1 MSLIEPCDA
10 LYVSARAGEAE
21 LACAAR
27 MISERERGLRVLV
40 VTLFDQ
46 GPERDGELFLGLPR
60 ANERIVTHD
69 PGAQQPPGVDEETW
83 IAATAAILD
92 DVFVR
97 TRPKHLYIPLGV
109 GGLVERRVAHEAALR
124 TFQAEAGRDVFL
136 YEERP
141 EAFISGSVRIRL
153 AQLGARLPPAASRV
167 AGEGGLARYM
177 LRFQTVPRLRDAMK
191 GPWARLR
198 SVRAAT
204 RLWFDARAWRPQK
217 AKGLRLQP
225 LLQIVAPAGLADVS
239 RMIRTSAEKA
249 GVPAIAD
256 RIVALSS
263 HHARRLGASGHAERY
278 WLLLPR
284 RENEIRSVV
293 TGEEVSAL
301 SPR

>member
-1 MSLIEPCDA
+1 MSLIEPCDV
-10 LYVSARAGEAE
+10 LYVSARTGEAE

-27 MISERERGLRVLV
+27 IRSERERGLRVLV

-46 GPERDGELFLGLPR
+46 GLERNGELSLGLPR
-60 ANERIVTHD
+60 ASERDVNHD
-69 PGAQQPPGVDEETW
+69 PWIQPSPGIDEEAW
-83 IAATAAILD
+83 IADTAAILD

-97 TRPKHLYIPLGV
+97 ARPMHLYIPLGV
-109 GGLVERRVAHEAALR
+109 GGFVERRVAHEAALR
-124 TFQAEAGRDVFL
+124 TFQADAGRDVFL

-167 AGEGGLARYM
+167 VGEGGIALYM
-177 LRFQTVPRLRDAMK
+177 LRFQTVPRLRDGLK
-191 GPWARLR
+191 GLWARLR
-198 SVRAAT
+198 CARVALRH
-204 RLWFDARAWRPQK
+204 WHDARAWRPQK

-225 LLQIVAPAGLADVS
+225 LLHLVAPTALADV
-239 RMIRTSAEKA
+239 RGMVRASAEGA
-249 GVPAIAD
+249 GLPAIAD
-256 RIVALSS
+256 RMIALSS
-263 HHARRLGASGHAERY
+263 HYARRLGATGYVERY

-284 RENEIRSVV
+284 RDDEIRSVL